1 MGHGHCIV
9 CNKKD
14 MYVFNV
20 VVVDSAYIYRKKPD
34 TLYVLPEYYSRY
46 SSDGDLFLLLRFSI
60 YMCIKLC
67 EFYVPKI
74 NL

>member
-1 MGHGHCIV
+1 MLYGV
-9 CNKKD
+9 R
-14 MYVFNV
+14 
-20 VVVDSAYIYRKKPD
+20 VVVDSAYIEKARDIICSARILQY
-34 TLYVLPEYYSRY
+34 
-46 SSDGDLFLLLRFSI
+46 SDGDLFLLLRFSI